1 MPATE
6 GRGSLTLPD
15 SPLLRMPVQESHSN
29 LQGQLVETDSVPGLV
44 MRNAG
49 ADPGPDMP
57 ELPMM
62 CRGEGGRRTYDM
74 ATDDVSDVT
83 EVGASQPVQAREGLV
98 L

>member
-1 MPATE
+1 
-6 GRGSLTLPD
+6 
-15 SPLLRMPVQESHSN
+15 MPVQASHCI
-29 LQGQLVETDSVPGLV
+29 GQPVETDSVPGLV

-62 CRGEGGRRTYDM
+62 CLGEGGRRTYDM

-83 EVGASQPVQAREGLV
+83 EVGASQLVQA
-98 L
+98 

>member
-1 MPATE
+1 
-6 GRGSLTLPD
+6 
-15 SPLLRMPVQESHSN
+15 MPVQESHSN

-83 EVGASQPVQAREGLV
+83 EVGLLSWFRHEKGRFSRYQVPAFDC
-98 L
+98 